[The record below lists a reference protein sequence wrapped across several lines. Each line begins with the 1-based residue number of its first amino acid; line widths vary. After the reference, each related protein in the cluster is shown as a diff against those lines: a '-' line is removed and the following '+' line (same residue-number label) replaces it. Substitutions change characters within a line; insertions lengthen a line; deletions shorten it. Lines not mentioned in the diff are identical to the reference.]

1 MEALIAG
8 HGASFIISAWKRNY
22 AARQLGCSWM
32 NLGSMGALVMHLGEC
47 FAVGGFKINGP
58 PKNGKGPMSNEKELE
73 SSNEASQPQPTQAGR
88 IKPCTELISKAMKCL
103 ENNNRECVM
112 KMIEEAIRARCHD
125 GRLIGVEVA
134 DKVRDLVHEL
144 WLVSD
149 DEFRCELL
157 RTLKD
162 LDMASGWVR
171 KALRMYTNTLN
182 KWFIKCGIEWKSKV
196 TRNNI
201 VKMVEDPLREKFGWN
216 EIRMCEEMW
225 RFVGVDVNE
234 FRRHGIE
241 PCIWLNGLEELSDL
255 RRPYW
260 FGLVRSD
267 LMVKKYNWEVELNL
281 NTTSSIGAI
290 FFPTLLKI
298 IKIPG
303 LKIEHKRKL
312 AKYVDEVIG
321 LSYYVDLSVDEW
333 PWPIKLDADELEKI
347 LNDFNDEEL
356 AMFIA
361 GEIDGDGTVW
371 FRKKSLHTN
380 CGL

>member
-1 MEALIAG
+1 MLWLCTEV
-8 HGASFIISAWKRNY
+8 S
-22 AARQLGCSWM
+22 
-32 NLGSMGALVMHLGEC
+32 ALVMHLAE
-47 FAVGGFKINGP
+47 GGFKIINGP
-58 PKNGKGPMSNEKELE
+58 PKMGKDPMTSKENLK
-73 SSNEASQPQPTQAGR
+73 SSNKASLPQPTQAGR